1 MKEIKIN
8 YKPENAEVYNSKNIH
23 KLSLATD
30 TLTSI
35 QEWVGIYYFFNS
47 FEARKRI
54 LGKEKNKKI
63 T

>member
-23 KLSLATD
+23 KFSLATD

-35 QEWVGIYYFFNS
+35 QE
-47 FEARKRI
+47 
-54 LGKEKNKKI
+54 
-63 T
+63 

>member
-35 QEWVGIYYFFNS
+35 QEWVGIYYFF
-47 FEARKRI
+47 
-54 LGKEKNKKI
+54 
-63 T
+63 